1 MALKQELRTWHR
13 PLLVLTALMA
23 ATLLLSVG
31 GLLFDD
37 RVLRGEPL
45 WLKPFK
51 FSVSIGVYA
60 LTLAWLISL
69 LGKGRK
75 VVWWM
80 GTISA
85 AMLILEMIAL
95 VTQVFRVQPSHFN
108 NAPGFDSLVF
118 RMMGV
123 AIVVMWLSNLVVAL
137 IVLRQRFVGAP
148 MLWAI
153 RFGLVLALIGMA
165 VAFMMPQPT
174 PEQLELLRNDVQPAL
189 IGGHS
194 VGVPDGG
201 PGMPITH
208 WSTTG
213 GDLRIPHFV
222 GIHAMQA
229 LPLLAFFFG
238 RRFGG
243 RSELTRTRLIF
254 VATFAYAGLLA
265 LTIWQALRG
274 QPLIHPDGLT
284 LGVFG
289 LLVAMTAVLTTSVLR
304 TKEKTL
310 V

>member
-1 MALKQELRTWHR
+1 MA
-13 PLLVLTALMA
+13 ALMA
-23 ATLLLSVG
+23 ATLVLSVG

-37 RVLRGEPL
+37 RILRGEPI

-51 FSVSIGVYA
+51 FSVSIAVYG

-69 LGKGRK
+69 LHKGKK
-75 VVWWM
+75 VAWWM
-80 GTISA
+80 GTVTA
-85 AMLILEMIAL
+85 VMMVLEMVGL
-95 VTQVFRVQPSHFN
+95 VMQVIRGQASHFN
-108 NAPGFDSLVF
+108 NATDFDALVF
-118 RMMGV
+118 TLMGN
-123 AIVVMWLSNLVVAL
+123 AIVVMWVSNLVVAV
-137 IVLRQRFVGAP
+137 IVMRQRFVDTP

-165 VAFMMPQPT
+165 VAFLMPPPT
-174 PEQLELLRNDVQPAL
+174 PEQLELLRNDIEPGM

-194 VGVPDGG
+194 VGVVDGG

-229 LPLLAFFFG
+229 LPLFALFLG
-238 RRFGG
+238 RRFGR
-243 RSELTRTRLIF
+243 RSEQTRTRLMF
-254 VATFAYAGLLA
+254 VATFTYAGLLA
-265 LTIWQALRG
+265 LALWQALRG
-274 QPLIHPDGLT
+274 QPLIYPDGLT

-289 LLVAMTAVLTTSVLR
+289 LLVAATAVLTASVLR
-304 TKEKTL
+304 AKEKEEVL

>member
-1 MALKQELRTWHR
+1 MALRQEMRTWHR
-13 PLLVLTALMA
+13 PLLAMVALMA
-23 ATLLLSVG
+23 ATLVLSAG

-37 RVLRGEPL
+37 RILRGEPI

-51 FSVSIGVYA
+51 FSVSIAVYG

-69 LGKGRK
+69 LHKGKK
-75 VVWWM
+75 VAWWM
-80 GTISA
+80 GTVTAVMMI
-85 AMLILEMIAL
+85 IEMIGL
-95 VTQVFRVQPSHFN
+95 VTQVVRGQASHFN
-108 NAPGFDSLVF
+108 NATAFDSMVF
-118 RMMGV
+118 TVMGW
-123 AIVVMWLSNLVVAL
+123 AIIVLWLSNLVVAL
-137 IVLRQRFVGAP
+137 IVLRQRFVDAP

-174 PEQLELLRNDVQPAL
+174 PEQLELLRNDIEPAL

-194 VGVPDGG
+194 VGVADGG

-229 LPLLAFFFG
+229 LPLLALLLG

-243 RSELTRTRLIF
+243 RSELTRTRLMF
-254 VATFAYAGLLA
+254 VAAFSYAGLLA
-265 LTIWQALRG
+265 LVLWQALRG
-274 QPLIHPDGLT
+274 QPLIGPDGLT

-289 LLVAMTAVLTTSVLR
+289 LLVTATAVLTASVLR
-304 TKEKTL
+304 TKEKVL